1 MSKKEAPKRF
11 KPTFANG
18 GFWEYYKDLE
28 RQFENFLDYVPY
40 FEDNENTCSFRLAN
54 LLLAIGVHI
63 DSGFKELAQDSEFS
77 KKYPELL
84 RKISKGRVRITDYY
98 DLAAELQLSLKKVTF
113 KRLPALEEIAPFQQY
128 EKVGKKEKTPDWWKA
143 YNGIKQNV
151 RKNLSK
157 ATLKNTRDALAA
169 AFLLNVM
176 PDPAVLMLAKFGI
189 ARADYLGKSVGVAAI
204 EELGEEPVLA
214 VLENKRKWPLFVE
227 TSLFKYS
234 YDQ

>member
-40 FEDNENTCSFRLAN
+40 FKDNENTCSFRLAN

-63 DSGFKELAQDSEFS
+63 DSGFKELAQASEFS
-77 KKYPELL
+77 KKYPELVK
-84 RKISKGRVRITDYY
+84 KISKGRARITDYY
-98 DLAAELQLSLKKVTF
+98 DLAVELQFSVKKVTF
-113 KRLPALEEIAPFQQY
+113 KRLPELEEIAPFQHY

-157 ATLKNTRDALAA
+157 ATLKNTRNALAA

-189 ARADYLGKSVGVAAI
+189 ARADYLDKSVGVAAI